1 MVESKVTLY
10 HNPRCSK
17 SRNTLAILQKNGV
30 KPLIVE
36 YLKAPL
42 NSRQISELCKKL
54 KMSPTKLLRTGE
66 ATFKQYSSGQS
77 LDDKDAMNAMVSH
90 PILMERPIIV
100 CGDQAIIGRPPENA
114 LTILKT

>member
-1 MVESKVTLY
+1 MVKLEITLY

-17 SRNTLAILQKNGV
+17 SRNTLALLQKNSV

-42 NSRQISELCKKL
+42 NFRQIAELCKKL
-54 KMSPTKLLRTGE
+54 NMSPTKLLRTGE
-66 ATFKQYSSGQS
+66 AIFKEYYLGQNLS
-77 LDDKDAMNAMVSH
+77 DEDAINAMISH